1 LSVSKSRAKS
11 IGTFF
16 IHVNLSV
23 TVKPVIIVS
32 TFPSKQSVTSIA
44 NQIVKKKLAACVNIT
59 KISSVYTWKGK
70 IVNQDEYLALFKT
83 TKKNQLTLKKE
94 LEKLHPYDV
103 AEIAEINVESINQP
117 YMKWLVDSTN

>member
-1 LSVSKSRAKS
+1 MRRSRAKS
-11 IGTFF
+11 VGTFF

-23 TVKPVIIVS
+23 TVKPVVIVS

-44 NQIVKKKLAACVNIT
+44 NKLVKKKLAACVNIT

-70 IVNQDEYLALFKT
+70 VENQNEYLALFKT
-83 TKKNQLTLKKE
+83 TKKNQSTLKKE
-94 LEKLHPYDV
+94 LKKIHPYDV
-103 AEIAEINVESINQP
+103 PEIAEINVESINQP

>member
-1 LSVSKSRAKS
+1 MRRSRAKS

-32 TFPSKQSVTSIA
+32 TFPSKQSITGIA
-44 NQIVKKKLAACVNIT
+44 NKLVKKKLAACVNMT

-70 IVNQDEYLALFKT
+70 VENQNEYLAFFKT
-83 TKKNQLTLKKE
+83 TKKNQSTLKKE
-94 LEKLHPYDV
+94 LKKLHPYDV
-103 AEIAEINVESINQP
+103 PEIAEINVESINQT

>member
-1 LSVSKSRAKS
+1 MRRSRAKS

-32 TFPSKQSVTSIA
+32 TFPSKQSVMGIA
-44 NQIVKKKLAACVNIT
+44 NKLVKKKLVACVNMT

-70 IVNQDEYLALFKT
+70 LQNQNEYLAFFKT
-83 TKKNQLTLKKE
+83 TKKNQSTLKKE
-94 LEKLHPYDV
+94 LKKLHPYDV
-103 AEIAEINVESINQP
+103 PEIAEINVESINQS

>member
-1 LSVSKSRAKS
+1 MRRSRAKS

-32 TFPSKQSVTSIA
+32 TFPSKQSVMGIA
-44 NQIVKKKLAACVNIT
+44 NKLVKKKLVACVNMT

-70 IVNQDEYLALFKT
+70 VQNQNEYLAFFKT
-83 TKKNQLTLKKE
+83 TKKNQSTLKKE
-94 LEKLHPYDV
+94 LKKLHPYDV
-103 AEIAEINVESINQP
+103 PEVAEINVESVNQP

>member
-1 LSVSKSRAKS
+1 MSRSRAKS

-23 TVKPVIIVS
+23 TVKPVVIVS
-32 TFPSKQSVTSIA
+32 TFPSKQSVMGIA
-44 NQIVKKKLAACVNIT
+44 NELVKKKLAACVNMT

-70 IVNQDEYLALFKT
+70 MQNQNEYLAFFKT
-83 TKKNQLTLKKE
+83 TKKNQSTLKKE
-94 LEKLHPYDV
+94 LKELHPYDV
-103 AEIAEINVESINQP
+103 PEIAEINVESINQP